1 MHKPKNFYLWLVSL
15 SLILPLTELVI
26 FSIIYESLSE
36 MVIGISASYLPISII
51 SGEFLLYLMMNTRN
65 KSAKKYVFLGY
76 VISVF
81 VTILISVIFQ
91 SLPTWVVSN
100 IIGGLIL
107 LGGTFLA
114 YLTKPKTTVF
124 YI

>member
-81 VTILISVIFQ
+81 LTILISVIFQ
-91 SLPTWVVSN
+91 GLPTWVVSN